1 MLIYAVFHAAS
12 ILVRRHWCERPIA
25 AHFPRPIAAQNR
37 KRPSKLLY
45 FYSRK
50 LAEYKPYTIIFGDF
64 SVFLMIFCVYQKS
77 AYFLW
82 YLFWLL
88 KLIFF
93 IFTRLF
99 ETAKI

>member
-12 ILVRRHWCERPIA
+12 ILVRRHGCERPIA
-25 AHFPRPIAAQNR
+25 AHFPRPIAVENR

-64 SVFLMIFCVYQKS
+64 SVFLMIFLSIKNQ
-77 AYFLW
+77 
-82 YLFWLL
+82 
-88 KLIFF
+88 LIFVVF
-93 IFTRLF
+93 VLAAEINFLYF
-99 ETAKI
+99 HQPL

>member
-64 SVFLMIFCVYQKS
+64 SVFLMIFLSIKNQ
-77 AYFLW
+77 
-82 YLFWLL
+82 
-88 KLIFF
+88 LIFVVF
-93 IFTRLF
+93 VLAAEINFLYF
-99 ETAKI
+99 HQPL

>member
-64 SVFLMIFCVYQKS
+64 SVFLMICCLSKISLFFVVFVL
-77 AYFLW
+77 AAEINFLYFHQPL
-82 YLFWLL
+82 
-88 KLIFF
+88 
-93 IFTRLF
+93 
-99 ETAKI
+99 